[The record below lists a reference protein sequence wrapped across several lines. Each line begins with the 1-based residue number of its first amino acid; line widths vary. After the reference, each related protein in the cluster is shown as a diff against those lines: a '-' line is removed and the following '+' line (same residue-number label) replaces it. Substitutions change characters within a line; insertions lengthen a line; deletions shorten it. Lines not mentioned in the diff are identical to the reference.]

1 MSGIVI
7 VDIDNDY
14 CDELIYSY
22 QIIKEEDE
30 SYSVYLSRN
39 VLRGRYIEKNIES
52 FGQAFNVLYDA
63 MEENEGALA

>member
-30 SYSVYLSRN
+30 TYSIYQSRD

-52 FGQAFNVLYDA
+52 FSQAFDSLYAA